1 MPSPAPVAAAPAGRT
16 PFRPRV
22 PRPRTEPMGLIAFLR
37 AARENP
43 LTTWFAE
50 HFEQPIVAGDGA
62 LGRVTVVSEP
72 AAIRHVLLD
81 NAANYRKDDLQRRVL
96 APGLGNGLLTAEGD
110 EWRLQRRTLA
120 PIFSPRHVAG
130 FQAPMTE
137 AAARLARRLARRDGQ
152 SVDVALEMT
161 RVTLD
166 VLERTI
172 FTHGLPR
179 EPDALGRA
187 ITRYFEALGP
197 IDPLDVFGVPD
208 WVPRLGRIRARPALR
223 FFAEVVDE
231 LIERRRAL
239 ATAAEA
245 PHDLLTLLLRAQ
257 DPETGR
263 GLSDLEVRANI
274 VTFIGAG
281 HETTANALTWTLYCL
296 SQDEAARAAVEA
308 EVDAAFAGT
317 AAPAAEHLPWTR
329 AAIEEAMRLF
339 PPVPFMSRQAVAD
352 DRIGRIKIP
361 RGSLVTVAPY
371 VLHRHRLL
379 WEDPDAYVPERFLPE
394 NRARIDRYAYLPFG
408 AGPRVCIGAS
418 FSLTEA
424 TLVLAHLVRAI
435 RLDRA
440 PEAGPVVPLHRVTL
454 RPQDGLR
461 MRVTARGGAPAA
473 GPVPSAGGARRG
485 ARATGAATSARS
497 AAG

>member
-1 MPSPAPVAAAPAGRT
+1 MLAPAAAPAA
-16 PFRPRV
+16 PFRPTV
-22 PRPRTEPMGLIAFLR
+22 PRPRTEPMGLFAFLR
-37 AARENP
+37 AARANP
-43 LTTWFAE
+43 LTTWYAE
-50 HFEQPIVAGDGA
+50 HFEQPIVTGEGA

-72 AAIRHVLLD
+72 AAIRHVLVD

-120 PIFSPRHVAG
+120 PIFSPRHVAR
-130 FQAPMTE
+130 FEAPMSE
-137 AAARLARRLARRDGQ
+137 AASRLARRLKRRDGQ
-152 SVDVALEMT
+152 SVDAALEMT

-172 FTHGLPR
+172 FTHGLAR

-197 IDPLDVFGVPD
+197 IDPLDVFGMPD
-208 WVPRLGRIRARPALR
+208 WLPRIGRIKARPALR

-239 ATAAEA
+239 VTAGGEA
-245 PHDLLTLLLRAQ
+245 PHDLLTLLLKAQ

-296 SQDEAARAAVEA
+296 SQDEAARKTVEA
-308 EVDAAFAGT
+308 EVDAAFAATPAPGLDALPQT
-317 AAPAAEHLPWTR
+317 KAAL
-329 AAIEEAMRLF
+329 EEAMRLF
-339 PPVPFMSRQAVAD
+339 PPVPFMSRQALAE

-371 VLHRHRLL
+371 VLHRHRRL
-379 WEDPDAYVPERFLPE
+379 WDEPDAFLPERFLPE

-418 FSLTEA
+418 FSLMEA
-424 TLVLAHLVRAI
+424 TLVLAHVLHAV

-461 MRVTARGGAPAA
+461 MRVTARG
-473 GPVPSAGGARRG
+473 
-485 ARATGAATSARS
+485 
-497 AAG
+497 